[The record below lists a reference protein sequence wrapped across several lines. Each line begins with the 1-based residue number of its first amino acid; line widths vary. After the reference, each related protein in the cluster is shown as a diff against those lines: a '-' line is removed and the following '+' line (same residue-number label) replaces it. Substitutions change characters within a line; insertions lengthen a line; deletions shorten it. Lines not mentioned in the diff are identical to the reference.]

1 MDGILMSFVII
12 IGIFVFASIVNE
24 KKIHVVHDVALLAT
38 SFLIGVIFVIIKQIG
53 IFPFIDNIIN
63 TMQTVQLD
71 DFLLECTI
79 GFIMFANASKI
90 HLIKFVKNILP
101 IRCSFSNNNIC
112 FHNDIWFFVFCDK
125 FII

>member
-63 TMQTVQLD
+63 TMQTVKLD
-71 DFLLECTI
+71 DFLLECMI
-79 GFIMFANASKI
+79 GFIMFASASKI
-90 HLIKFVKNILP
+90 HLTKFVKNILP
-101 IRCSFSNNNIC
+101 IRCSFSNNNVC
-112 FHNDIWFFVFCDK
+112 FRNDIWFFVFCDK